1 MKFFLFIP
9 FSLFLLLV
17 FWDAPTFGVIQWTPT
32 YALNGEHN
40 IAKGSLLT
48 TIPEMTKEWKIT
60 FEVKP
65 TDYSVSSYASVLHA
79 TIGGKGGK
87 IGDRIPAIWFHKTN
101 GVLVATALDGEISY
115 SEHFK
120 PLPPF
125 GEWTKIEVT
134 QSLVSSRYIFS
145 VAIGNKNVLAKQNTK
160 PVEFSG
166 VKVFSGSPWYSGQRG
181 LIKNLKILSKSC
193 ELTGNTDFSCL
204 FNIALIE
211 YYTNI
216 HF

>member
-1 MKFFLFIP
+1 MC
-9 FSLFLLLV
+9 
-17 FWDAPTFGVIQWTPT
+17 
-32 YALNGEHN
+32 
-40 IAKGSLLT
+40 
-48 TIPEMTKEWKIT
+48 
-60 FEVKP
+60 
-65 TDYSVSSYASVLHA
+65 VLHA

-87 IGDRIPAIWFHKTN
+87 IGDRIPAIWFHKSN

-145 VAIGNKNVLAKQNTK
+145 IAIGNKNVLAKQNTK
-160 PVEFSG
+160 PAEFSG

-193 ELTGNTDFSCL
+193 ELTGKTDLSCL

-211 YYTNI
+211 CYTNI
-216 HF
+216 NF